1 MKRQVTSLDQL
12 KKMKEKMDRVWDN
25 LVEEN
30 PRGKDQETWPWVDEL
45 PKFEGVGKMSS
56 RSRFK

>member
-30 PRGKDQETWPWVDEL
+30 PRGKDQEAWTWVDEL

>member
-1 MKRQVTSLDQL
+1 MKHQVTSLDQL

-30 PRGKDQETWPWVDEL
+30 PRGKDQEAWRWVDEL

>member
-12 KKMKEKMDRVWDN
+12 KKMKETMDRVWDN

-30 PRGKDQETWPWVDEL
+30 PRGKDQEAWAWVDEL